1 MVPDTEEQPEDVTD
15 GLAEPVTD
23 EEEDTLCE
31 GDIVPDTVPVTLLL
45 VLPLSVTL
53 KEPVTDTL
61 TEPVLDKDTLW
72 LGLMVTDTVE
82 QCEGEPD
89 AEDEDDTDGD
99 TVPVIEPLA
108 LDDSVPDADTLTDPE
123 VVTDT
128 V

>member
-1 MVPDTEEQPEDVTD
+1 M
-15 GLAEPVTD
+15 
-23 EEEDTLCE
+23 
-31 GDIVPDTVPVTLLL
+31 PDTVPVTLLL

-53 KEPVTDTL
+53 NEPVTDTL
-61 TEPVLDKDTLW
+61 TEPVLDRDTLW

-82 QCEGEPD
+82 HSVGEPD
-89 AEDEDDTDGD
+89 TEDEDDTDGD

-108 LDDSVPDADTLTDPE
+108 LEDSVPDDETLTDPE

>member
-1 MVPDTEEQPEDVTD
+1 MVPDTEEQPEDVTE

-23 EEEDTLCE
+23 GEEDTLCE

-82 QCEGEPD
+82 QREGEPD
-89 AEDEDDTDGD
+89 VEEEDDTDGD

-108 LDDSVPDADTLTDPE
+108 LEDSVPDDETLTDPE

>member
-1 MVPDTEEQPEDVTD
+1 MVPDTEEQPEDVIE
-15 GLAEPVTD
+15 GLDEPVTD
-23 EEEDTLCE
+23 GEEDTLCE
-31 GDIVPDTVPVTLLL
+31 GDIEPDTVPVTLLL

-61 TEPVLDKDTLW
+61 TEPELDKDTLW

-108 LDDSVPDADTLTDPE
+108 LEDSVPDADTLTDPE

>member
-1 MVPDTEEQPEDVTD
+1 M
-15 GLAEPVTD
+15 
-23 EEEDTLCE
+23 
-31 GDIVPDTVPVTLLL
+31 PDTVPVMLLL

-53 KEPVTDTL
+53 NEPVTDTL

-82 QCEGEPD
+82 HSVGEPD
-89 AEDEDDTDGD
+89 TEDEDDTDGD

>member
-23 EEEDTLCE
+23 GEEDTLCV

-82 QCEGEPD
+82 HSVGEPD

>member
-23 EEEDTLCE
+23 EEEDTLCV
-31 GDIVPDTVPVTLLL
+31 GDIEPDTVPVTLLL

-82 QCEGEPD
+82 QSVEEPD
-89 AEDEDDTDGD
+89 TEDEDDTDGD

-108 LDDSVPDADTLTDPE
+108 LDDSVPEADTLTDLE

>member
-23 EEEDTLCE
+23 GEEDTLCV
-31 GDIVPDTVPVTLLL
+31 GDIEPDTVPVTLLL

-82 QCEGEPD
+82 QREGEPD
-89 AEDEDDTDGD
+89 VEDEDDTDGD